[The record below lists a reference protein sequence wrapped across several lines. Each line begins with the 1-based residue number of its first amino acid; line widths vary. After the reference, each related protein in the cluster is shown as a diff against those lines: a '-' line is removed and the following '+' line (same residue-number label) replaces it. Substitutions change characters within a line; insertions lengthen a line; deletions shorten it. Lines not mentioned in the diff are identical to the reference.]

1 MSKTASFVLGSIFGA
16 AAGVVAGM
24 MLAPRPGAESRAMA
38 ADAMNDAWD
47 SAVDTYERG
56 ARSVSDRLGDV
67 RPGVDAKTDELRA
80 KVDLARERM
89 DQLRDSLSEAVS
101 STSAQ
106 VSDAV
111 NTVTDRVSSMAGAR
125 QLRRRLV
132 TGARMAG
139 CQTVPR
145 LLVWCARWDNV
156 AFAVPA
162 RSAVGE

>member
-1 MSKTASFVLGSIFGA
+1 MSKTASFILGSIFGA

-67 RPGVDAKTDELRA
+67 RPGIDAKTDELRA

-111 NTVTDRVSSMAGAR
+111 NTVTDRVSSMAGDAAAANESAA
-125 QLRRRLV
+125 QSV
-132 TGARMAG
+132 H
-139 CQTVPR
+139 VE
-145 LLVWCARWDNV
+145 VVDN
-156 AFAVPA
+156 AEKPA
-162 RSAVGE
+162 E

>member
-1 MSKTASFVLGSIFGA
+1 MSKTASFILGSIFGA

-67 RPGVDAKTDELRA
+67 RPGIDAKTDELRA

-111 NTVTDRVSSMAGAR
+111 NTVTDRVSNMAGDAAANESAA
-125 QLRRRLV
+125 QSV
-132 TGARMAG
+132 H
-139 CQTVPR
+139 VE
-145 LLVWCARWDNV
+145 VVDN
-156 AFAVPA
+156 AEKPA
-162 RSAVGE
+162 E

>member
-1 MSKTASFVLGSIFGA
+1 MSKTASFILGSIFGA

-89 DQLRDSLSEAVS
+89 DQLRDSLSDV
-101 STSAQ
+101 
-106 VSDAV
+106 V
-111 NTVTDRVSSMAGAR
+111 NTVTDRVSSMAGDAAAANESAA
-125 QLRRRLV
+125 QSV
-132 TGARMAG
+132 H
-139 CQTVPR
+139 VE
-145 LLVWCARWDNV
+145 VVDN
-156 AFAVPA
+156 AEKPA
-162 RSAVGE
+162 E